1 MPYPT
6 LMILEDS
13 EATPQGGVQADRA
26 SNGMLK
32 VRRLF
37 DEDKTDF
44 VVVHMLT
51 RAERDT
57 LMAFYS
63 ANKTAQFSFY
73 WPGDGVTYT
82 CVFTAP
88 PQSSRR
94 GMYYRVTVRL
104 GQV

>member
-6 LMILEDS
+6 LLILEES
-13 EATPQGGVQADRA
+13 EPAVDGGVLADRA
-26 SNGMLK
+26 TNGMLK

-57 LMAFYS
+57 LMAFYA

-73 WPGDGVTYT
+73 WPGDGATYT
-82 CVFTAP
+82 CVFKAP
-88 PQSSRR
+88 PQPSRR

>member
-1 MPYPT
+1 MPYPV

-13 EATPQGGVQADRA
+13 EPTVDGGVQADRA
-26 SNGMLK
+26 TNGMLK
-32 VRRLF
+32 VRRLYE
-37 DEDKTDF
+37 EDKTDF
-44 VVVHMLT
+44 VIVHMLT
-51 RAERDT
+51 RAELET
-57 LMAFYS
+57 LMAFYG

-73 WPGDGVTYT
+73 WPGDGATYT

-88 PQSSRR
+88 PQPSRR